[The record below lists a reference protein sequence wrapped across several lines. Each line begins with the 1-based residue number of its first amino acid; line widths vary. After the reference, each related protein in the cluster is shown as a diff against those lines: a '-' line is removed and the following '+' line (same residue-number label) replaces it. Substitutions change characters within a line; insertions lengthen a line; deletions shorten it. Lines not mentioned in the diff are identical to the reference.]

1 MTRTDDA
8 QASVDHAAR
17 LLMAVGCDESTDP
30 EAAIHALSAADHLRR
45 AGARVELVPVDDV
58 AQAVADALRVLA
70 SLPDDVFG
78 ERHIADAVDD
88 AQESFAAIG
97 G

>member
-8 QASVDHAAR
+8 QAGVDHAAS
-17 LLMAVGCDESTDP
+17 LLLAVGCDESTGP

-45 AGARVELVPVDDV
+45 AGARVEPVPVDDV
-58 AQAVADALRVLA
+58 VLAVADALRALA
-70 SLPDDVFG
+70 SLPDEVFG
-78 ERHIADAVDD
+78 ETHIADAVDD

>member
-1 MTRTDDA
+1 MTRTDDS
-8 QASVDHAAR
+8 QAGVDHAAG

-30 EAAIHALSAADHLRR
+30 QAAIYALSAADHLRR
-45 AGARVELVPVDDV
+45 AGARVEPVPVDDV
-58 AQAVADALRVLA
+58 VLAVADALRVLA

-78 ERHIADAVDD
+78 ETRIADAVDD
-88 AQESFAAIG
+88 AQESYAAVG